1 MRGPKAWLAIAFLLA
16 LSTQAVAQT
25 MMPTAPRWW
34 FYSQL
39 FVSNPQT
46 DGVLPS
52 DGHSSC
58 QAAVAQAIAHIS
70 ASWPARELV
79 VVGHEPCDPAP
90 LAVLLRYRFKDDFP
104 TTPNRDTL
112 IHSYCEH
119 TGPAH
124 ILLPYSPALGFYCP
138 RQTPAHTKNVGF
150 CEKTGMCGEGNP
162 VLPGV
167 GVKYQRELDYSGS
180 GPFPLRFERFHNST
194 LRNSNP
200 AGLGAG
206 WWHTYHRKLYFSGPS
221 AGVVAIVGAERPNGA
236 VIAFNLVGSIYSADG
251 DEVERLEKLS
261 TGGWKLTNR
270 EDEVELY
277 DDGGRL
283 LSITNRNGL
292 SKTLSYFGP
301 IGPAANLLQSV
312 TDPFG
317 RALTF
322 EYTSGRIS
330 AVVNPGGGRYTYSY
344 SPTLRPE
351 LLDLVTYVSAGGV
364 TRRYH
369 HQNEQNGNLP
379 LIANF
384 HHLVT
389 GITDELGVR
398 YATYG
403 YDTDYWNSHFA
414 GRAISSEHAGGAG
427 RVSITYSGGT
437 AAVTRH
443 VAASSSSTRTY
454 TFQTILGAV
463 RNTGVSGPACPT
475 CGPTAQTF
483 DANGNLSSR
492 TDWNGNRTNY
502 TNDLARNLETS
513 RTEGLTAAG
522 AATPQ
527 TRTITTEWHP
537 TFRLMARTAEP
548 LRITTHIYNGDGSV
562 TCGMKSDGVTPVPGV
577 LCSKTVQP
585 TSDVNGS
592 LGFSAPAVGAPRTWS
607 YTYNANGQVLTMDGP
622 RTDVADTTTYTYYAN
637 DDADI
642 ARRGHLATVANAAGH
657 VTTIITYNVHGQPLS
672 MTDANGLPTTMAYDA
687 RQRLI
692 SRTVGTETTGY
703 EYDAAGQ
710 LTKVTLPDASFLAYT
725 YDAAH
730 RLTGM
735 QDNLGNRIAYTLD
748 LAGNRTKEDVFDPAN
763 ALAQTRSRVY
773 SNLNRLFQE
782 VGAAGQTTSYAY
794 DNQGNVV
801 SVTDPLNRITASQY
815 DALNR
820 LRQVAD
826 PASGVTQY
834 AYDGIDQLTQVT
846 DPRNLVTGYAVNGLG
861 NLTQQVSPDT
871 GTTASTYDA
880 AGNLLTQTDAKGQV
894 TTYSYDVLNR
904 VTLIVFQDGSRQSYA
919 YDAGTNGVG
928 RLTSITETNPAS
940 QVTSLIAYAY
950 DQRGRVTAETRTV
963 NGVALTVQYVYD
975 GSGRLTG
982 MTYPSGRTVT
992 YALDALG
999 RVSQITTAKDGQS
1012 QVVVQN
1018 VQYHPF
1024 GGAKS
1029 WTLGNGQIYSRTVDQ
1044 DGRIASYTLG
1054 AANYTIG
1061 FDAASRITGI
1071 AQVGNP
1077 SNANAYV
1084 YDSLDRLSSAILPSS
1099 NFGYSYDAVGNRLS
1113 KTTGASTDLYTYA
1126 TTSNR
1131 IATLTPA
1138 AGPARSFVLD
1148 ANGSTTADGLNSFA
1162 YDTRGRMVQATNAAS
1177 AVTTYQVNALG
1188 QRVRK
1193 TNADADKVFIYDTS
1207 GKLIGETSAAGTV
1220 QREYLYLGDIPVGVV
1235 Q

>member
-1 MRGPKAWLAIAFLLA
+1 M
-16 LSTQAVAQT
+16 
-25 MMPTAPRWW
+25 APQWW
-34 FYSQL
+34 FYSPL
-39 FVSNPQT
+39 LVSNPQIET
-46 DGVLPS
+46 SLPS
-52 DGHSSC
+52 VGYSNC
-58 QAAVAQAIAHIS
+58 ETAVTQAIEHNRA
-70 ASWPARELV
+70 AWLPRVLV
-79 VVGHEPCDPAP
+79 VQTQEACAP
-90 LAVLLRYRFKDDFP
+90 DNPDVLIRFRFEDDFP
-104 TTPNRDTL
+104 TTPNRS
-112 IHSYCEH
+112 ISVYSHCENSD
-119 TGPAH
+119 PVA
-124 ILLPYSPALGFYCP
+124 LAFPPYSAALGLHCP
-138 RQTPAHTKNVGF
+138 RHTPARTKNFGP
-150 CEKTGMCGEGNP
+150 CPKTGVCGLGNP
-162 VLPGV
+162 VLPGI
-167 GVKYQRELDYSGS
+167 GVKYQSELDYSGL
-180 GPFPLRFERFHNST
+180 GPFPLRFERVHNST
-194 LRNSNP
+194 LVLSNA

-206 WWHTYHRKLYFSGPS
+206 WWHTYFRRLYFSGPS
-221 AGVVAIVGAERPNGA
+221 TGVIAIVSAERPNGA
-236 VIAFNLVGSIYSADG
+236 GIAFNLVASTYVADG
-251 DEVERLEKLS
+251 DEVERLEKLPS
-261 TGGWKLTNR
+261 GGWKLTNR
-270 EDEVELY
+270 EDETELY
-277 DDGGRL
+277 DDNGRL

-292 SKTLSYFGP
+292 TKSLSYFGP
-301 IGPAANLLQSV
+301 VGPAANLLQTV

-317 RALTF
+317 RALNF
-322 EYTSGRIS
+322 EYTLGRIS
-330 AVVNPGGGRYTYSY
+330 AVVDPEGGRTTYALS
-344 SPTLRPE
+344 TNGFQQLIG
-351 LLDLVTYVSAGGV
+351 VTYPDGRSRIYHYENPATGGMN
-364 TRRYH
+364 R
-369 HQNEQNGNLP
+369 QL
-379 LIANF
+379 
-384 HHLVT
+384 T

-398 YATYG
+398 FATYV
-403 YDTDYWNSHFA
+403 YDTNYFGSPSA
-414 GRAISSEHAGGAG
+414 TRALTSEHAGGAG
-427 RVSITYSGGT
+427 RITFTYSGST
-437 AAVTRH
+437 AAVTTH
-443 VAASSSSTRTY
+443 VATGVNSTRTF
-454 TFQTILGAV
+454 TFQNILGVV
-463 RNTGVSGPACPT
+463 RNSGVTGPACPS

-483 DANGNLSSR
+483 DANGNTSSR

-502 TNDLARNLETS
+502 SYDLARNLETS
-513 RTEGLTAAG
+513 RTEALTAAG

-537 TFRLMARTAEP
+537 TFRLLARTAEP
-548 LRITTHIYNGDGSV
+548 LRITTHVYNGDGGV

-585 TSDVNGS
+585 TSDANGS
-592 LGFSAPAVGAPRTWS
+592 LGFSAPAAGAPRTWS
-607 YTYNANGQVLTMDGP
+607 YTYNANGLVLTMNGP
-622 RTDVADTTTYTYYAN
+622 RTDAADITSYTYYPN
-637 DDADI
+637 DDAVI
-642 ARRGHLATVANAAGH
+642 ARRGHLATVTNAAGH
-657 VTTIITYNVHGQPLS
+657 VTTITAYNIHGQPLS
-672 MTDANGLPTTMAYDA
+672 MTDANGLVTTMAYDA
-687 RQRLI
+687 RQRLT
-692 SRTVGTETTGY
+692 SRTVGSEITGY

-710 LTKVTLPDASFLAYT
+710 LTKVTLPDASFLSYT

-730 RLTGM
+730 RLTAM

-748 LAGNRTKEDVFDPAN
+748 LAGNRTKEEVFDPAN

-782 VGAAGQTTSYAY
+782 VGAVGQTTEYVY

-801 SVTDPLNRITASQY
+801 SVADPLNRITASQY

-820 LRQVAD
+820 LRQVTD
-826 PASGVTQY
+826 PASGVTLY

-928 RLTSITETNPAS
+928 RLTSITETNPGS
-940 QVTSLIAYAY
+940 QVTSLISYVY
-950 DQRGRVTAETRTV
+950 DQRGRVITETRTV
-963 NGVALTVQYVYD
+963 NGIALALQYAYD
-975 GSGRLTG
+975 SSGRLTG
-982 MTYPSGRTVT
+982 MTNPSGRTVT

-999 RVSQITTAKDGQS
+999 RVSQIATAKDGQS

-1018 VQYHPF
+1018 VHYHPF

-1071 AQVGNP
+1071 VQAGNP
-1077 SNANAYV
+1077 SNANVYG

-1099 NFGYSYDAVGNRLS
+1099 NFGYSYDAVGNRLT
-1113 KTTGASTDLYTYA
+1113 KTIGASTDLYNYSS
-1126 TTSNR
+1126 TSNR

-1148 ANGSTTADGLNSFA
+1148 ANGSTTADGLNSYA
-1162 YDTRGRMVQATNAAS
+1162 YDTRGRLVQATNAAS

-1193 TNADADKVFIYDTS
+1193 TNADADTVFIYDTS
-1207 GKLIGETSAAGTV
+1207 GKLISETSAAGTV
-1220 QREYLYLGDIPVGVV
+1220 RREYLYLGDIPVGVV